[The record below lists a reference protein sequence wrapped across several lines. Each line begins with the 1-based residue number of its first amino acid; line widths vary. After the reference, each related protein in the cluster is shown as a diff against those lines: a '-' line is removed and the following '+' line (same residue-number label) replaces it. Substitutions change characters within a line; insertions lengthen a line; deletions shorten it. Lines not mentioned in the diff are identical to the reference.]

1 MILIVGSTG
10 FLGNDICRRLIES
23 GKSVRAFV
31 RRTSDPSKIERLKT
45 MGAEIVYG
53 DLRDRASLD
62 AACAGVDAVISTATT
77 TASRQPGDSIEA
89 TDRDGQLSL
98 VAAAKKASVSRF
110 IYVSYSRNIDSNGE
124 PSPLTAAKRN
134 VEDAVCAS
142 GMAFT
147 ILRPSCFMEVWLSP
161 ALGFDFPN
169 GKATLYG
176 SGQSKV
182 SWISLGDV
190 AEFAVQSLDNPAA
203 QNAMLELG
211 GPEALSPLAAVKIF
225 EDVTGKQ
232 FQLSD
237 VPVAVL
243 QAQQAAATDSL
254 QQSFSALML
263 SIAAGD
269 PIEMRDVLQQFPIQL
284 TSVKGYAMR
293 VSKP

>member
-10 FLGNDICRRLIES
+10 FLGNDICRRLIEG
-23 GKSVRAFV
+23 GKSVQAFV

-98 VAAAKKASVSRF
+98 VEAAKKARVSRF

-225 EDVTGKQ
+225 EDVSGKQ
-232 FQLSD
+232 FELSY
-237 VPVAVL
+237 VPVTAL

-269 PIEMRDVLQQFPIQL
+269 SIEMRDVLQQFPIQL
-284 TSVKGYAMR
+284 TSVKGYAVR
-293 VSKP
+293 VTKP